1 MEILTY
7 KKVYQLVGDNASG
20 TNECITKSAAV
31 EIAQAHRKDITS
43 NLSQY
48 LNNEYI
54 DIFSVED
61 KPDLSNFSFTNKG
74 YNPQASGNTY
84 TTSVSSRDI
93 DGNTIPYNA
102 TSDVDWITNIVIN
115 GTEIRF
121 TVSPNIGD
129 QRTGHITG
137 SNATG
142 KSDTITIIQE
152 AKEADIDCTY
162 TLVATCDS
170 VPTVTIN
177 GTSITRYTTFGNN
190 YTFQYTVRVR
200 TESEAPQS
208 VGFTINGGGAG
219 ESYNDGTISL
229 LPSSWSLN
237 EGLSK
242 QFTVN
247 YSRVKTTK
255 TWDNTSGTISRDGS
269 VNVVLNASDTTEHPT
284 IDYTISDT
292 HVSGQSFSHS
302 KDGMQFTSAAS
313 SVNCTG
319 IISVQYNGLKATS
332 TVTYAEEFP
341 DDTEHRW
348 IDVSPTQFTFSADG
362 GSVDITGT
370 YGLTGTLGTRKEIGS
385 ISDTITV
392 DANTTQSSRS
402 GSKTYY
408 YNNDQSQTPTVEVS
422 WTQPNKEEEFPEE
435 WTYVFEYNISD
446 ANGGSSTDTSWDRQY
461 YANGQEIKHADDFT
475 LNGVTSYRTKTGTF
489 GTVKKENVQYS
500 GQIGRPSGYN
510 YSDQE
515 VTESG
520 QLVQDGSNKELQWS
534 YTQEANVKV
543 WGISAD
549 PTSLYFEADG
559 GTQSVSVTTWYTWQT
574 NDNNNQKFDE
584 TTTQE
589 EITAEAN
596 TSTQQREWTETITKN
611 DKSVS
616 INCTQDGKREVFR
629 VNYRLYVGLSVNDTD
644 KDTVSLV
651 WQSDQYGEPSK
662 KTVYVNAYKELINE
676 SNQVVST
683 ETVEYSVASYAPQN
697 KFSVNKNGTLVDFY
711 PLEENT
717 DYSSSK
723 ECSFRV
729 SITGQKNK
737 FCTISLIQ
745 EKKGIQLISG
755 DAVMFT
761 YNWDEG
767 TDLDQATFVNLN
779 HPSSNGDN
787 YAGFKGEI
795 IPEYE
800 KILYF
805 AGDNIGKG
813 NEYAFIDFKSII
825 KYLKEHGN
833 EASSIDGKT
842 ILESLTNDNGIIQ
855 IECDLYTNWY
865 QVKKQENIT
874 LSYSVYNKDSEDAS
888 VTYNNRQ
895 FVLTGYTK
903 ISDNS
908 YQALCYANGAGNGY
922 AVNRNVRKGYTLS
935 AKFKY
940 YLNSGVFSF
949 ETNKDNVGIWNKGY
963 DLTTVHKDISY
974 SDVQFTNDG
983 ENINLSLS
991 LDSLNVPDYFDKE
1004 LSINIPF
1011 EMKTAAENYLDEKW
1025 FSYLDKIDI
1034 EINKLPYKVNI
1045 SKPLTEFKYANFGE
1059 NQSVEVYPLINIID
1073 RIVNYDRNEQLL
1085 FNYTTLK
1092 NNTVTI
1098 QKPST

>member
-7 KKVYQLVGDNASG
+7 KKVYQLVGDDASG

-162 TLVATCDS
+162 ILVATCDS

-177 GTSITRYTTFGNN
+177 GTSITRYTTSGNN

-255 TWDNTSGTISRDGS
+255 TWDNTSGTISRNGS
-269 VNVVLNASDTTEHPT
+269 VNVAINASDTIEHPT

-319 IISVQYNGLKATS
+319 TISVQYNGLKATS
-332 TVTYAEEFP
+332 IVTYAEEFQ

-348 IDVSPTQFTFSADG
+348 IDVSPTQFTFPADG

-385 ISDTITV
+385 ISDAITV
-392 DANTTQSSRS
+392 DANTTPSSRS

-408 YNNDQSQTPTVEVS
+408 YNNDQSQTPTAEVS

-446 ANGGSSTDTSWDRQY
+446 TNGGSSTDTSWSRQY
-461 YANGQEIKHADDFT
+461 YANGQEIKHDDDFI
-475 LNGVTSYRTKTGTF
+475 LDSITSYRTKTGTF

-500 GQIGRPSGYN
+500 GEIGRPSGYN
-510 YSDQE
+510 YSDQQI
-515 VTESG
+515 TESG
-520 QLVQDGSNKELQWS
+520 KLIQDGSNKELQWS

-549 PTSLYFEADG
+549 PTSLHFEEAG

-574 NDNNNQKFDE
+574 NDNNNQKFEE
-584 TTTQE
+584 TTIEE

-596 TSTQQREWTETITKN
+596 TSTQQKEWTETITKN
-611 DKSVS
+611 DKSVT
-616 INCTQDGKREVFR
+616 IDCTQDGKRV
-629 VNYRLYVGLSVNDTD
+629 VLTAKYHLYVGLDANNINDN
-644 KDTVSLV
+644 TVSLV
-651 WQSDQYGEPSK
+651 WQSDQYGESSK
-662 KTVYVNAYKELINE
+662 KTVYVNAYKEFINE
-676 SNQVVST
+676 SNEVVST
-683 ETVEYSVASYAPQN
+683 ETVEYSITSYASQS
-697 KFSVNKNGTLVDFY
+697 KFSVNKNNTLVDFY

-723 ECSFRV
+723 EVSFRV
-729 SITGQKNK
+729 SIPGQKNK

-745 EKKGIQLISG
+745 ERKGVQLISG

-761 YNWDEG
+761 YNWDKG
-767 TDLDQATFVNLN
+767 KDLDQATYINLN
-779 HPSSNGDN
+779 SKSSSENN
-787 YAGFKGEI
+787 YAGYSGNI
-795 IPEYE
+795 HGDYVN
-800 KILYF
+800 ILYF
-805 AGDNIGKG
+805 AGDNTGTG
-813 NEYAFIDFKSII
+813 NEYSFIDFESMA
-825 KYLKEHGN
+825 KYLNEHGDDQ
-833 EASSIDGKT
+833 SLIDGKT
-842 ILESLTNDNGIIQ
+842 VLQSLTNENGVISVQ
-855 IECDLYTNWY
+855 CDLYTNWWGIKES
-865 QVKKQENIT
+865 QNIMLT
-874 LSYSVYNKDSEDAS
+874 YGIYNKDSEGANININDK
-888 VTYNNRQ
+888 Q

-903 ISDNS
+903 TTENTE
-908 YQALCYANGAGNGY
+908 YALCYAAGS
-922 AVNRNVRKGYTLS
+922 RNVFYNNGPRENYTLS
-935 AKFKY
+935 AKFTY
-940 YLNSGVFSF
+940 YLNSGVFAF
-949 ETNKDNVGIWNKGY
+949 ETNKNDVAKWQNGFEWEVEDVNPSFS
-963 DLTTVHKDISY
+963 DL
-974 SDVQFTNDG
+974 QFINDG
-983 ENINLSLS
+983 ENINFAVS
-991 LDSLNVPDYFDKE
+991 LDAINNSKYIDENDTLKFSVYFSKNPSGDI
-1004 LSINIPF
+1004 LSKPFRTTVNKMPYKASFSIPLSDVV
-1011 EMKTAAENYLDEKW
+1011 K
-1025 FSYLDKIDI
+1025 KID
-1034 EINKLPYKVNI
+1034 
-1045 SKPLTEFKYANFGE
+1045 FGE
-1059 NQSVEVYPLINIID
+1059 NDSVEIYPYIYFDGIGKAISEDTMILIKP
-1073 RIVNYDRNEQLL
+1073 RNKS
-1085 FNYTTLK
+1085 FNNSVL
-1092 NNTVTI
+1092 TI
-1098 QKPST
+1098 QKQST